1 MTYVNDCYTYEV
13 VYEIVYEI
21 VYVVVTYMLIHIRI
35 NYVDSFYINLVP

>member
-13 VYEIVYEI
+13 VYEIVYA
-21 VYVVVTYMLIHIRI
+21 VVTYMLIHIRI

>member
-13 VYEIVYEI
+13 VYEI

-35 NYVDSFYINLVP
+35 NYVDKFYITLFP